1 MKAVFFVILLAIP
14 VLLMGLTY
22 HHYVHAEELK
32 VLETQLNKNSITGVI
47 QNPYNYTI
55 GGIQMRAEFYDKEDG
70 HLVGLRDSYEVSKDE
85 IKPNEK
91 SSFKIFEH
99 AGYPSTKE
107 FPKTDFVVKADGF
120 ESTNMKTKIVSSEEQ
135 IKGIEDLGKAL
146 TSLPSDVVID
156 VIDHKNGTQETV
168 GKTIT
173 YENGTKEIVNKT
185 GRYKITS
192 DEND

>member
-1 MKAVFFVILLAIP
+1 MKTRILLLSLFPIFLS
-14 VLLMGLTY
+14 LLY
-22 HHYVHAEELK
+22 PAYSEELR
-32 VLETQLNKNSITGVI
+32 VLESQLNENSITGVI

-55 GGIQMRAEFYDKEDG
+55 GGIQMRAEFYDKDDD
-70 HLVGLRDSYEVSKDE
+70 HLVGLRDFYEVSKDE
-85 IKPNEK
+85 LEPNEK

-107 FPKTDFVVKADGF
+107 FPKTDFVVKAEGF
-120 ESTNMKTKIVSSEEQ
+120 ESTNMKTIIVSPEEQ

-146 TSLPSDVVID
+146 TSLPSEVVID
-156 VIDHKNGTQETV
+156 VIENENGTQETV

-185 GRYKITS
+185 GTYKITKR
-192 DEND
+192 